1 MKSEDISA
9 HISIKTTFFEHPV
22 IFVSNY
28 IENQGVKRKVNT
40 MRSYTTTL
48 CTPKQTK

>member
-9 HISIKTTFFEHPV
+9 HISIKTTFFKHSV

-28 IENQGVKRKVNT
+28 IENQEVKKKSEYNEKLYQNPLHT
-40 MRSYTTTL
+40 
-48 CTPKQTK
+48 